1 MIAVMIARRSIS
13 ASSVPAG
20 AAVVKATGAGAA
32 GAGAAGA
39 AGAGAFFL
47 FSKTLMYLK
56 QLIKRLIKIS
66 TMNTVPIPIRVFNAA
81 FSMFSPRE

>member
-1 MIAVMIARRSIS
+1 MIAVMTARRSIS

-39 AGAGAFFL
+39 AGAAAFFL
-47 FSKTLMYLK
+47 FSNALK
-56 QLIKRLIKIS
+56 
-66 TMNTVPIPIRVFNAA
+66 AA
-81 FSMFSPRE
+81 DQKADKDQHDEYGSHTHQSI

>member
-1 MIAVMIARRSIS
+1 MPAERLIGRTTRLSLEAVLLLCSMIAVMIARRSIS

-39 AGAGAFFL
+39 AGAAAFFL
-47 FSKTLMYLK
+47 
-56 QLIKRLIKIS
+56 
-66 TMNTVPIPIRVFNAA
+66 N
-81 FSMFSPRE
+81 